1 MRYIPFQYKK
11 KDDVERI
18 ASELLRHLIGINRF
32 MLDDY
37 LKSEFNVSTN
47 YEVSKKLS
55 DYSKR
60 YNDDYKDIL
69 TELFDLKD
77 E

>member
-1 MRYIPFQYKK
+1 
-11 KDDVERI
+11 
-18 ASELLRHLIGINRF
+18 